1 MTREDSFQEEH
12 KDSPSELRTLE
23 LRWAEGPKTGTSLA
37 DAGKERM
44 LVRCRWSEGEGDRCE
59 MRYRS

>member
-12 KDSPSELRTLE
+12 KDSLSELQTFA

-37 DAGKERM
+37 DVRKRKHAGE
-44 LVRCRWSEGEGDRCE
+44 VQVE
-59 MRYRS
+59 